1 MGKFVNATLAA
12 WAQIAT
18 KLRMRET
25 VKQLPTRDGAR
36 MWHSSRL
43 VQVLGHILLYARL
56 QSKACNLQGHL
67 GQDEVPMTEESQT
80 QEGTQG

>member
-1 MGKFVNATLAA
+1 
-12 WAQIAT
+12 
-18 KLRMRET
+18 MRET

-67 GQDEVPMTEESQT
+67 GKKAKPKKERKAKLEFKYL
-80 QEGTQG
+80 